1 MTQAGGVSTGTA
13 GFWEGGPRGT
23 GEGARLYGGVS
34 VRVLLT
40 EGKAP
45 THMKI

>member
-13 GFWEGGPRGT
+13 GPRGT
-23 GEGARLYGGVS
+23 GEGARLHGGVS

-40 EGKAP
+40 EGKALAH
-45 THMKI
+45 TEI